1 MNQLAPAERLLIGLG
16 VQDPVDIDLE
26 AIAWTVG
33 VKVKYAPLDNCEARI
48 VGTANRAIVTIKEDA
63 TPGRRRFS
71 LGHELGH
78 WHHDR
83 GKCLVCGSDE
93 IGNPLASTSE
103 RAADRY
109 AADLLMP
116 RFLFDPAVRAA
127 GKVNFAMFRNLA
139 KAFNTSVTAAAI
151 RVVEGKRVPAM
162 LVCHGAE
169 GRKWFV
175 RSQMIDDRWF
185 PQEQLSADSPAFDIQ
200 FSGKP
205 EINLPMKVGADA
217 WFDRHDA
224 SSYEVREQ
232 SIRLPGNETLTLLL
246 FDDDR
251 MHAR

>member
-1 MNQLAPAERLLIGLG
+1 MNQLTAAERLLVSLG
-16 VQDPVDIDLE
+16 VDSPNDIDLE

-48 VGTANRAIVTIKEDA
+48 VGTQDRAIVTIREDVML
-63 TPGRRRFS
+63 GRRRFS

-93 IGNPLASTSE
+93 IGNPQATSSE

-116 RFLFDPAVRAA
+116 RYLFDAELRGA
-127 GKVNFAMFRNLA
+127 GKINFAMARSLA
-139 KAFNTSVTAAAI
+139 KTFNTSLTAAAI
-151 RVVEGKRVPAM
+151 RVVDNKRVPAM
-162 LVCHGAE
+162 LVCHGPK

-175 RSQMIDDRWF
+175 RSPLIDDRWF
-185 PQEQLSADSPAFDIQ
+185 PQDQLSAESPAFDVQ
-200 FSGKP
+200 FGGKP
-205 EINLPMKVGADA
+205 ETPMPQEVDADT

-224 SSYEVREQ
+224 SWYPIREQ
-232 SIRLPGNETLTLLL
+232 TIRISTDETLTLLL

-251 MHAR
+251 MHVK